1 MTSRVRWEDDPFRE
15 EKSFIDERGGGL
27 GGQGPCLNRC
37 KLSPHIY
44 STTTIW
50 PAMRATSLSH
60 YRSDVIISAL
70 LGRERLLLTL
80 ILIQQ
85 QTHGQ
90 ETDVL

>member
-1 MTSRVRWEDDPFRE
+1 
-15 EKSFIDERGGGL
+15 
-27 GGQGPCLNRC
+27 
-37 KLSPHIY
+37 
-44 STTTIW
+44 
-50 PAMRATSLSH
+50 MRATSLSH